1 MKEYKTLL
9 FDIDGTLLDF
19 KKAEDYAMHKTFSDH
34 HLELTSEIFEIYEEI
49 NSKLWKDFELGLI
62 DKKTVVYTRFVKLF
76 KKLGINEDGVAFE
89 DEYQW
94 NLGHGTYLIKHAIE
108 ILEYLSKKY
117 DLYVVTNGVASTQ
130 YNRLKLLDLNKYF
143 KDIFISEEIGY
154 QKPKIEFFDYCFR
167 HIEHFDKD
175 KALIIGDSL
184 TSDMQGGINAQI
196 DTCWYNPQHD
206 KASIKIDYIIH
217 DLKEL
222 ENMLEIKNNQSD
234 YTSISATVMNRKV
247 GAWYDNLT
255 IDKGSKDGVEEGDA
269 VITSYGLIGKIIKVT
284 NYSSNVKLLTS
295 VNENFQISV
304 KIESETESIYGLL
317 SNYKDDYLII
327 SGISNNK
334 EIPTYSKVV
343 TTGLDNRFPSGIL
356 IGYTEKEEKDNFD
369 LARTI
374 YVSPAHSLD
383 DITYVSVL
391 KKVEK

>member
-76 KKLGINEDGVAFE
+76 NKLGINEDGVAFE

-94 NLGHGTYLIKHAIE
+94 NLGHGAYLIKHAIE

-167 HIEHFDKD
+167 SQF
-175 KALIIGDSL
+175 LI
-184 TSDMQGGINAQI
+184 TA
-196 DTCWYNPQHD
+196 CY
-206 KASIKIDYIIH
+206 ASC
-217 DLKEL
+217 
-222 ENMLEIKNNQSD
+222 
-234 YTSISATVMNRKV
+234 
-247 GAWYDNLT
+247 
-255 IDKGSKDGVEEGDA
+255 
-269 VITSYGLIGKIIKVT
+269 
-284 NYSSNVKLLTS
+284 
-295 VNENFQISV
+295 
-304 KIESETESIYGLL
+304 
-317 SNYKDDYLII
+317 
-327 SGISNNK
+327 
-334 EIPTYSKVV
+334 
-343 TTGLDNRFPSGIL
+343 
-356 IGYTEKEEKDNFD
+356 
-369 LARTI
+369 
-374 YVSPAHSLD
+374 
-383 DITYVSVL
+383 
-391 KKVEK
+391 

>member
-1 MKEYKTLL
+1 MKNKYIIIGMIISIFLLLLITYFVIQDKRKLSIPEKLIKDSVLVVENIISTPLRYGETKIKYWKESKKTEQALKNQENK
-9 FDIDGTLLDF
+9 I
-19 KKAEDYAMHKTFSDH
+19 KAYDRLES
-34 HLELTSEIFEIYEEI
+34 ELTET
-49 NSKLWKDFELGLI
+49 
-62 DKKTVVYTRFVKLF
+62 KKRV
-76 KKLGINEDGVAFE
+76 
-89 DEYQW
+89 
-94 NLGHGTYLIKHAIE
+94 
-108 ILEYLSKKY
+108 
-117 DLYVVTNGVASTQ
+117 
-130 YNRLKLLDLNKYF
+130 
-143 KDIFISEEIGY
+143 
-154 QKPKIEFFDYCFR
+154 
-167 HIEHFDKD
+167 
-175 KALIIGDSL
+175 
-184 TSDMQGGINAQI
+184 
-196 DTCWYNPQHD
+196 
-206 KASIKIDYIIH
+206 
-217 DLKEL
+217 KEL
-222 ENMLEIKNNQSD
+222 ESMLEIKNNQGD

-317 SNYKDDYLII
+317 SNYKDDYLIV

-334 EIPTYSKVV
+334 EIPAYSKVV

-374 YVSPAHSLD
+374 YVSPTHSLD

>member
-94 NLGHGTYLIKHAIE
+94 YLGHGTYLIKHAIE

-175 KALIIGDSL
+175 TALIIGDSL

-222 ENMLEIKNNQSD
+222 ENML
-234 YTSISATVMNRKV
+234 
-247 GAWYDNLT
+247 
-255 IDKGSKDGVEEGDA
+255 
-269 VITSYGLIGKIIKVT
+269 
-284 NYSSNVKLLTS
+284 
-295 VNENFQISV
+295 
-304 KIESETESIYGLL
+304 
-317 SNYKDDYLII
+317 
-327 SGISNNK
+327 
-334 EIPTYSKVV
+334 
-343 TTGLDNRFPSGIL
+343 
-356 IGYTEKEEKDNFD
+356 
-369 LARTI
+369 
-374 YVSPAHSLD
+374 
-383 DITYVSVL
+383 
-391 KKVEK
+391 

>member
-62 DKKTVVYTRFVKLF
+62 DKKTVV
-76 KKLGINEDGVAFE
+76 
-89 DEYQW
+89 
-94 NLGHGTYLIKHAIE
+94 GTYLIKHAIE

-175 KALIIGDSL
+175 TALIIGDSL

-222 ENMLEIKNNQSD
+222 ENML
-234 YTSISATVMNRKV
+234 
-247 GAWYDNLT
+247 
-255 IDKGSKDGVEEGDA
+255 
-269 VITSYGLIGKIIKVT
+269 
-284 NYSSNVKLLTS
+284 
-295 VNENFQISV
+295 
-304 KIESETESIYGLL
+304 
-317 SNYKDDYLII
+317 
-327 SGISNNK
+327 
-334 EIPTYSKVV
+334 
-343 TTGLDNRFPSGIL
+343 
-356 IGYTEKEEKDNFD
+356 
-369 LARTI
+369 
-374 YVSPAHSLD
+374 
-383 DITYVSVL
+383 
-391 KKVEK
+391 

>member
-76 KKLGINEDGVAFE
+76 NELGIEEDGVAFE

-94 NLGHGTYLIKHAIE
+94 NLGHGAYLIKHAIE

-143 KDIFISEEIGY
+143 KDIGY

-196 DTCWYNPQHD
+196 DTCWYNPNEYINNTN
-206 KASIKIDYIIH
+206 IKPTY
-217 DLKEL
+217 
-222 ENMLEIKNNQSD
+222 EIKSLFQL
-234 YTSISATVMNRKV
+234 R
-247 GAWYDNLT
+247 
-255 IDKGSKDGVEEGDA
+255 E
-269 VITSYGLIGKIIKVT
+269 
-284 NYSSNVKLLTS
+284 LL
-295 VNENFQISV
+295 
-304 KIESETESIYGLL
+304 K
-317 SNYKDDYLII
+317 
-327 SGISNNK
+327 
-334 EIPTYSKVV
+334 
-343 TTGLDNRFPSGIL
+343 
-356 IGYTEKEEKDNFD
+356 
-369 LARTI
+369 
-374 YVSPAHSLD
+374 
-383 DITYVSVL
+383 
-391 KKVEK
+391 

>member
-1 MKEYKTLL
+1 MKNKYIIIGMIISIFLLLLITYFVIQDKRKLSIPEKLIKDSVLVVENIISTPLRYGETKIKYWKESKKTEQALKNQENK
-9 FDIDGTLLDF
+9 I
-19 KKAEDYAMHKTFSDH
+19 KAYDRLES
-34 HLELTSEIFEIYEEI
+34 ELTET
-49 NSKLWKDFELGLI
+49 
-62 DKKTVVYTRFVKLF
+62 KKRV
-76 KKLGINEDGVAFE
+76 
-89 DEYQW
+89 
-94 NLGHGTYLIKHAIE
+94 
-108 ILEYLSKKY
+108 
-117 DLYVVTNGVASTQ
+117 
-130 YNRLKLLDLNKYF
+130 
-143 KDIFISEEIGY
+143 
-154 QKPKIEFFDYCFR
+154 
-167 HIEHFDKD
+167 
-175 KALIIGDSL
+175 
-184 TSDMQGGINAQI
+184 
-196 DTCWYNPQHD
+196 
-206 KASIKIDYIIH
+206 
-217 DLKEL
+217 KEL
-222 ENMLEIKNNQSD
+222 ESMLEIKNNQSD

-317 SNYKDDYLII
+317 SNYKDDYLIV

-334 EIPTYSKVV
+334 EIPAYSKVV

>member
-49 NSKLWKDFELGLI
+49 NSKLWKDF
-62 DKKTVVYTRFVKLF
+62 KLF
-76 KKLGINEDGVAFE
+76 NKLGINEDGVAFE

-94 NLGHGTYLIKHAIE
+94 NLGHGAYLIKHAIE

-196 DTCWYNPQHD
+196 DTCWYKPQHD
-206 KASIKIDYIIH
+206 KTSIKIAYIIH

-222 ENMLEIKNNQSD
+222 ENML
-234 YTSISATVMNRKV
+234 
-247 GAWYDNLT
+247 
-255 IDKGSKDGVEEGDA
+255 
-269 VITSYGLIGKIIKVT
+269 
-284 NYSSNVKLLTS
+284 
-295 VNENFQISV
+295 
-304 KIESETESIYGLL
+304 
-317 SNYKDDYLII
+317 
-327 SGISNNK
+327 
-334 EIPTYSKVV
+334 
-343 TTGLDNRFPSGIL
+343 
-356 IGYTEKEEKDNFD
+356 
-369 LARTI
+369 
-374 YVSPAHSLD
+374 
-383 DITYVSVL
+383 
-391 KKVEK
+391 